1 MASDEQVRSIMA
13 GVEGANAENERLHLR
28 IKDLERGWEN
38 YSADLERLNVQ
49 DSRIKDLEEERDR
62 YRSTLESLRDGPV
75 LGKDERWCHECKK
88 VVSIKHGSCY
98 AEWCATCKAEIPVH
112 TIELWEV
119 WMVERALAGK
129 GDDRE

>member
-49 DSRIKDLEEERDR
+49 DSRIKDLEDR
-62 YRSTLESLRDGPV
+62 VRAADTALNDMLLDMNDDAALPFGYESRIA
-75 LGKDERWCHECKK
+75 R
-88 VVSIKHGSCY
+88 IT
-98 AEWCATCKAEIPVH
+98 A
-112 TIELWEV
+112 
-119 WMVERALAGK
+119 ALAGEK
-129 GDDRE
+129 KP